1 MLVDLVDAIQKDE
14 YRKMFYFNICRKSY
28 NKFQFDEKKSETRYG
43 MGQSISI
50 IPSLFDNPALPSSS
64 SQ

>member
-28 NKFQFDEKKSETRYG
+28 NKFQFDEEKSETRYG
-43 MGQSISI
+43 MG
-50 IPSLFDNPALPSSS
+50 
-64 SQ
+64 